1 MLFDA
6 AVGDV
11 YFVDIGSE
19 TGVLRVNDS
28 ASDVAV
34 CTRGDAV
41 LVAQGSRILRVGLDG
56 HESSR
61 EELQTV

>member
-1 MLFDA
+1 M
-6 AVGDV
+6 
-11 YFVDIGSE
+11 
-19 TGVLRVNDS
+19 LRVNDS